1 MWNRNHSN
9 WKSLRSLVIQIL
21 TRYWKLNVWSNVAL
35 ACINTII
42 IVALACINTILACI
56 NTIIIGCI
64 NTIIIGGPICHIGW
78 CTIGWP
84 IIVWSNVALPW
95 WLNLLPHIILACIF
109 IFIWCWRLFF
119 ICIWKHLFCKILW
132 MVAWV
137 KILYLVLY
145 YSGFDTY

>member
-95 WLNLLPHIILACIF
+95 WLNLLPHIIWSSLPIHNTLLNT
-109 IFIWCWRLFF
+109 ISSKLKWTNLF
-119 ICIWKHLFCKILW
+119 
-132 MVAWV
+132 V
-137 KILYLVLY
+137 KLLLLMLY
-145 YSGFDTY
+145 